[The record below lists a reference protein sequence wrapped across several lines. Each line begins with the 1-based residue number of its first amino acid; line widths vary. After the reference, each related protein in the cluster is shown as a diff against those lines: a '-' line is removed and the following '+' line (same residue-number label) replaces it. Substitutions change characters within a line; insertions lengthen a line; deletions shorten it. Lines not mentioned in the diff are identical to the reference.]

1 MRPAYPLL
9 FWDLDGTLTD
19 PKEGITK
26 SVQHALLRL
35 GLPVPPADDLTAFIG
50 PPLLDSFQEFY
61 HLDEATARQAVRYYR
76 ERFEV
81 HGLFENQVYPDIP
94 PLLAELGEA
103 GVRMAVATS
112 KPMGS
117 ALRIL
122 DHFDL
127 RRHFHA
133 VYAADLNGGVSSKL
147 AVLGMAVEPLAED
160 ERHAAA
166 MIGDHPVDV
175 RAAKD
180 LGLDAIAVLY
190 GYGDR
195 QELMAA
201 DPRHAATSVQ
211 ELRNLLFGRKRL

>member
-1 MRPAYPLL
+1 MVRPSYPLL

-26 SVQHALLRL
+26 SVQHALRRL
-35 GLPVPPADDLTAFIG
+35 GLPAPDQEALTPFIG
-50 PPLLDSFQEFY
+50 PPLLASFQELC
-61 HLDEATARQAVRYYR
+61 HLDPATARQAIGYYR

-81 HGLFENQVYPDIP
+81 QGLFENKVYPEIP
-94 PLLAELGEA
+94 PLLDELGRT

-112 KPMGS
+112 KPLPS

-127 RRHFHA
+127 RRHFYA
-133 VYAADLNGGVSSKL
+133 VYAADQGGRVASKRD
-147 AVLGMAVEPLAED
+147 VLGEAVQPLGDAE
-160 ERHAAA
+160 RATAA

-175 RAAKD
+175 QAARD

-190 GYGDR
+190 GYGDPG
-195 QELMAA
+195 LLHAA
-201 DPRHAATSVQ
+201 GPRHAAASVA
-211 ELRNLLFGRKRL
+211 ELRGLLLR